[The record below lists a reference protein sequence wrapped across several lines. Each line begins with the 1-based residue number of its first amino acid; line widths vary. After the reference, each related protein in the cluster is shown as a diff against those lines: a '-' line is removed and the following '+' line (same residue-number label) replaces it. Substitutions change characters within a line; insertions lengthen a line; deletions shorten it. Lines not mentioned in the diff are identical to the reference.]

1 MGLTSWLISFK
12 RTFPWLW
19 RIVESFNG
27 SVFFLRHRDI
37 IPLSEEILENSSP
50 DGYVFSLATQD
61 DVPSLVGFLSG
72 QPEESFKYFRP
83 HRFDEK
89 TLRRIIKGYS
99 FLVMKVTETV
109 GDEIK
114 GYFFLRCFCDNRAFA
129 DLLVDHQLQDK
140 GLGTAIWRACSQI
153 CQRLGIRM
161 FATIDEKNL
170 PSLRSCDK
178 GTEIISREKLHEDYL
193 LVECRMKEQ
202 INKKISPAL

>member
-12 RTFPWLW
+12 RAFPWLW
-19 RIVESFNG
+19 RLVEDFNG
-27 SVFFLRHRDI
+27 MIFFLRHRNI
-37 IPLSEEILENSSP
+37 IRLAIEKLESSSP
-50 DGYVFSLATQD
+50 EGYEFSLATQD
-61 DVPSLVGFLSG
+61 DVPGLMAFLNS
-72 QPEESFKYFRP
+72 QPEESFRYFRP

-99 FLVMKVTETV
+99 FLVMKVTENSS
-109 GDEIK
+109 DELK

-129 DLLVDHQLQDK
+129 GLLVDHQLQDR
-140 GLGTAIWRACSQI
+140 GIGTFIWTACSRI
-153 CQRLGIRM
+153 CRSLGIRM
-161 FATIDEKNL
+161 FATIDKKNL

-178 GTEIISREKLHEDYL
+178 GTEIVSREELYDDYL